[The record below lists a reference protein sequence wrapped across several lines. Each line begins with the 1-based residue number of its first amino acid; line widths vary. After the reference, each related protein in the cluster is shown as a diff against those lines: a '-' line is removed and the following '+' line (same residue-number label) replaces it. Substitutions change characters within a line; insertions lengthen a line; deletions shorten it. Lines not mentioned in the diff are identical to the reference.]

1 MKKKKLLLSLVG
13 LFSVFALAGCD
24 NNPSSNA
31 PSSQAPSSQT
41 PSSQTP
47 STPVEVKSL
56 KIDNKD
62 ELTAEWHVG
71 EASRTIDLTIDP
83 VINIPTAI
91 MNGEITVTSS
101 DDKIVSTSGLYVYA
115 SGVGT
120 ATVTV
125 AYGEVKD
132 TVEITISER
141 ITEPEWIVAK
151 TLAEIT
157 GDDKAEM
164 TQGYIVEGTV
174 SKWQYDDRTDATKYG
189 NFYIKD
195 SAGTEV
201 LVYGATADATAMAF
215 DSGTYKYTN
224 RQDFLTNEF
233 TKGVTINTKVRLAV
247 LKTSYNGT
255 VQFNAVVLAVN
266 DTLVPNYVIDSG
278 EVPSY
283 QNNTYFLYEVTG
295 TISAWQYDDRTDAT
309 KYGNFYLQTEE
320 SDPILIYGAT
330 ASEGKITWGNG
341 GLEFDNPQDFLTN
354 AVTKDLD
361 IGDTVTLR
369 GIRADYNGTVELQG
383 QIVVEVTEVGVSLDK
398 DEAYLLPSETTNLK
412 ATVSGPEG
420 TATTVTWASDH
431 PEIAT
436 VDAEGKVTAVAAG
449 TATITATS
457 TADTT
462 KKATAT
468 ITVLDPSTA
477 VTALK
482 DVNVKDDKTVAKV
495 RGVVDTINKS
505 SAIINDG
512 TGALLVYDGAFA
524 DAVKLGDYVEIYG
537 TMDEYNNMAE
547 LLPVHYATLGADVT
561 KPTIPAA
568 TPLTAEIV
576 NAWDDEPATITPA
589 NVKRYSWTTTAA
601 KDGNYWLLNIAGS
614 DVKLE
619 PYNIPDSISSKLKEG
634 STFNVEGYYLGWN
647 AKNSYAQMAISSVT
661 GEGGEEEGPVDLM
674 PDTPQEGVV
683 TYDMAKAAEGFGT
696 SYNAHEFL
704 MGGVE
709 FSVDHAGY
717 NHCSGSD
724 GVGAWA
730 EDESL
735 MILGRNFETVTLEI
749 TTTNPVN
756 ALSFKG
762 LNWNKDTGSL
772 KVYYLDGEDW
782 VEDTSAAWT
791 ANPETPSEAIEKATT
806 ADFSTTGLRIVRE
819 GNKQRVG
826 LKSVTLTF

>member
-1 MKKKKLLLSLVG
+1 
-13 LFSVFALAGCD
+13 
-24 NNPSSNA
+24 
-31 PSSQAPSSQT
+31 
-41 PSSQTP
+41 
-47 STPVEVKSL
+47 
-56 KIDNKD
+56 
-62 ELTAEWHVG
+62 
-71 EASRTIDLTIDP
+71 
-83 VINIPTAI
+83 
-91 MNGEITVTSS
+91 
-101 DDKIVSTSGLYVYA
+101 
-115 SGVGT
+115 
-120 ATVTV
+120 
-125 AYGEVKD
+125 
-132 TVEITISER
+132 
-141 ITEPEWIVAK
+141 
-151 TLAEIT
+151 
-157 GDDKAEM
+157 M

-561 KPTIPAA
+561 KPTVPAA

-661 GEGGEEEGPVDLM
+661 QVGGDPEPEPVDGLKITFDDAFNTGFTTISADGWSKTVEGIGIAVDKAQAKTAVALNDEGTALAYIPIRVYVGMTFTLSAPEGQTIKEISFEGEGKNIVDTEHATADKGVIAPNAWSSEEG
-674 PDTPQEGVV
+674 V
-683 TYDMAKAAEGFGT
+683 T
-696 SYNAHEFL
+696 
-704 MGGVE
+704 
-709 FSVDHAGY
+709 
-717 NHCSGSD
+717 
-724 GVGAWA
+724 
-730 EDESL
+730 
-735 MILGRNFETVTLEI
+735 
-749 TTTNPVN
+749 
-756 ALSFKG
+756 
-762 LNWNKDTGSL
+762 
-772 KVYYLDGEDW
+772 
-782 VEDTSAAWT
+782 
-791 ANPETPSEAIEKATT
+791 
-806 ADFSTTGLRIVRE
+806 
-819 GNKQRVG
+819 
-826 LKSVTLTF
+826 SVTLTSIKKFHLASVVLVLE